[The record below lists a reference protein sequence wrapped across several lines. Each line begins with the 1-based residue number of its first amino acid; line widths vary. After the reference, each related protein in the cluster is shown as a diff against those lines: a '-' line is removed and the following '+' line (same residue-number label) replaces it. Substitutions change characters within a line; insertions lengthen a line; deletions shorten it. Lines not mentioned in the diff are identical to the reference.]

1 MRQRRGVPHLYTY
14 SPTIVGGG
22 FFKHATM
29 CQKNFLGEGVNYGGG
44 PCTVFLPIQSGPPE
58 AHKSVGRSDLEKI
71 FERSRDPP
79 AHPPSAPGGL
89 LGPATAAGTVA
100 RRARGRALS
109 PQGRGRRGGAARGAR
124 RTTGRRYICGPG
136 RTEGVAGGWA
146 GHLPGQP
153 TLAPSPPE
161 AGSRALPNTVPGPPG
176 Y

>member
-1 MRQRRGVPHLYTY
+1 MPKKFSGGRGLLWGWSVHGVFAHT
-14 SPTIVGGG
+14 
-22 FFKHATM
+22 KWATRGA
-29 CQKNFLGEGVNYGGG
+29 QK
-44 PCTVFLPIQSGPPE
+44 CR
-58 AHKSVGRSDLEKI
+58 SVGLRKI
-71 FERSRDPP
+71 FLKKSRDPP

-89 LGPATAAGTVA
+89 LGPATAARTVA
-100 RRARGRALS
+100 RRARGRAPS
-109 PQGRGRRGGAARGAR
+109 PQGRGRRGGAAGGAR

-176 Y
+176 HGHQPRLTRYPALPNHHAEPP